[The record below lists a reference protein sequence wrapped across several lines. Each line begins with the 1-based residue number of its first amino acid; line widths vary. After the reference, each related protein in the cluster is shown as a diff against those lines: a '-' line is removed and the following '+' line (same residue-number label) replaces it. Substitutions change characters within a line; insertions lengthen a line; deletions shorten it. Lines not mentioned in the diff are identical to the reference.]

1 MADSTVTP
9 SSTRQ
14 QRGRGATMCR
24 KLDKV
29 RHTGIKLKIRF
40 NQITWNCFGPD
51 SKLFKTYLAF
61 LARSN
66 CSILKDECKEIGKD
80 VKDKIW
86 EDLESYFVI
95 PVIDPDP
102 DKDPLRK
109 VWFQFAGDRWRGF
122 KAQLTREYVTK
133 PDKAREPPYVRYTY
147 ISKDVWEKFLAS
159 RATPEFKARSQIGRE
174 KAAKNIHPHRL
185 SRGGYELLT
194 EKMMAEKRSL
204 QDSTL
209 SDERSPSPP
218 PREEKWKRARQGKDG
233 EYKSAATKV
242 VADKIDS
249 LVEETAKGTFV
260 PNGHNDILTNAI
272 GTAEHGGRVRGAE
285 RGANISNYFG
295 RSLRSTQNINVTE
308 QLSQLETTLRAEFET
323 TLENKLVAERQAMME
338 TLKSMGFSQVAS
350 PTKQV
355 VEECSPKHIGNGSVK
370 ASCSVAPANI
380 KEVSDHDIDSV
391 EKLLCMILKRKKY
404 LPVHLEHDACV
415 SNFKMSPS
423 YMKDLLVGDKWVDL
437 SVLQLWCTYM
447 HRLSIATNNSD
458 LYAFLDPCQ
467 LNFAAKPNSIQ
478 KAGKQYIQNKLRDVK
493 KECYLAPYLMPKH
506 WKLII
511 MCPKDNIIVC
521 LCSLHQKVD
530 EATKK
535 YFTDAFMVHQFA
547 CGNRKKPTWIFPKT
561 RVQPNGNDCGYY
573 VMKNMIDIVSA
584 SVTKK
589 WDEVF
594 NDPTALS
601 EDDLYEL
608 RNRWA
613 TCFLDLYNPE
623 KDYDDGDDDGAKGR

>member
-9 SSTRQ
+9 SSTRL
-14 QRGRGATMCR
+14 QRGRGVTMCR

-29 RHTGIKLKIRF
+29 RHTGIKLKIQF
-40 NQITWNCFGPD
+40 NQTTWNCFGPD
-51 SKLFKTYLAF
+51 SKLFKTYLVF

-66 CSILKDECKEIGKD
+66 CSILKDEWKEIGKD

-133 PDKAREPPYVRYTY
+133 PDKAREPPYVRYNY

-174 KAAKNIHPHRL
+174 KVAKNIHPHRL

-260 PNGHNDILTNAI
+260 PNGHNDILTNVI
-272 GTAEHGGRVRGAE
+272 GTTEHGGR
-285 RGANISNYFG
+285 
-295 RSLRSTQNINVTE
+295 
-308 QLSQLETTLRAEFET
+308 
-323 TLENKLVAERQAMME
+323 LVAERQAMME
-338 TLKSMGFSQVAS
+338 TLKSMGFSQAAS

-380 KEVSDHDIDSV
+380 KEVFDHDIDSV
-391 EKLLCMILKRKKY
+391 QKLLCMIVKRRKY
-404 LPVHLEHDACV
+404 LPIHLEHDACV
-415 SNFKMSPS
+415 TNFKMLPS

-437 SVLQLWCTYM
+437 SVLQLWCT
-447 HRLSIATNNSD
+447 
-458 LYAFLDPCQ
+458 
-467 LNFAAKPNSIQ
+467 
-478 KAGKQYIQNKLRDVK
+478 
-493 KECYLAPYLMPKH
+493 
-506 WKLII
+506 
-511 MCPKDNIIVC
+511 
-521 LCSLHQKVD
+521 
-530 EATKK
+530 
-535 YFTDAFMVHQFA
+535 
-547 CGNRKKPTWIFPKT
+547 
-561 RVQPNGNDCGYY
+561 
-573 VMKNMIDIVSA
+573 
-584 SVTKK
+584 
-589 WDEVF
+589 
-594 NDPTALS
+594 
-601 EDDLYEL
+601 
-608 RNRWA
+608 
-613 TCFLDLYNPE
+613 
-623 KDYDDGDDDGAKGR
+623 